1 MFNEF
6 IQKTD
11 SDEAANSIKDS
22 ISSLKRTEDSKLG
35 GSVLETEEDDEIE
48 SIASDHAD
56 FDECLYEIMEK

>member
-22 ISSLKRTEDSKLG
+22 ISSLKHTEDSKLG
-35 GSVLETEEDDEIE
+35 SSILETDEDDIE
-48 SIASDHAD
+48 SIASDHVEYPETL
-56 FDECLYEIMEK
+56 FEIMEK